1 MYFISRPITCCALA
15 VVLAASAAAV
25 QSCTDPAPTMS
36 EAQCTTDAECMQL
49 CLPTDLTCDGGP
61 QV

>member
-1 MYFISRPITCCALA
+1 MYSIRQPITRFALV

-25 QSCTDPAPTMS
+25 QSCANHAPAMA
-36 EAQCTTDAECMQL
+36 EAQCTTDAECMRL